1 MLSPEP
7 AIDALPQ
14 PYLLFLGDIAE
25 PAYAKTAYGLRD
37 WAPAQCIGEFACPG
51 AQVSTGLRWL
61 SPAEAYLAGARAM
74 IKRSKLPADVVC
86 EVGEIA
92 DTILAVARKR
102 KVALIVMG
110 SHGRSGVKGVLLGSV
125 STKLI
130 AQTDVP
136 VTIIR

>member
-74 IKRSKLPADVVC
+74 VIGVANPGGHIPPAWLPYLLQALEAGLDLIGGMHARLTEIGSLRTCASAMGRQLVDV
-86 EVGEIA
+86 
-92 DTILAVARKR
+92 R
-102 KVALIVMG
+102 
-110 SHGRSGVKGVLLGSV
+110 
-125 STKLI
+125 
-130 AQTDVP
+130 Q
-136 VTIIR
+136 